1 MKKKIIF
8 LVAAALMLNSCDDL
22 FEPAIENFKDVEQ
35 MYDDAQYAQGFL
47 VNVYRCVPGYYDN
60 SEYATDDAVIN
71 QKNNAFLTMATGGWT
86 SRLWTPINQ
95 WTNSFSSIQ
104 YINLFLENVDKVRWS
119 DDAEKAQLFAR
130 RTKGE
135 AYGLRGMFLYYL
147 LRAHAGFGENGE
159 LLGVPRLTEY
169 LTINSDLNLPRAS
182 FADCVQQIYSDLEK
196 AEELLPWEYNDV
208 NEVPADFQSIT
219 QDKGKYNTVMGEKS
233 RQLFN
238 GLIARAYRVRTALLA
253 ASPAFQD
260 ASNPASWADA
270 ANAAAAVL
278 NYNGGLG
285 GLDDKGVEYYSKEVV
300 ENLQKGINP
309 KEIIWR
315 ENVSNSEAANSQE
328 ANNFPPSLNGS
339 GNMNPSQNL
348 VDAFPMANGYPI
360 SDIVNSNYDKNNPY
374 KNREK
379 RFYQSILY
387 DGSMWQGEEI
397 ITRVGVGSPNEID
410 TSSDSDVTN
419 TGYYTRKTIDE
430 SVNGAD
436 NLQMSNGMANYI
448 FFRYADVLLM
458 YAEASLEAGDKPTA
472 VEYLDMV
479 RTRGGNMPSIDDT
492 YPLGITE
499 NQLREIIRRDRRI
512 ELAFEDKRWWDI
524 LRWKICDG
532 ENGVMNK
539 PIGGMKIEDTNGDGV
554 WEYNYHEVGKRT
566 FLPRMYYQ
574 PIPQYVID
582 KNPVIREQNG
592 GEDGWV
598 NGQNPGY

>member
-1 MKKKIIF
+1 MRIHNIIKTVCLAGSLALLSACEDWLEIEPKDRFGDTTVWGSEENADMFLNDIYNQLPHLNNETQNLDQYSDNSNVGAEWMNARTTIYTGALSPTSWIPGPWDMWKWGRQNNDDAKGQYERIRSCNLFITKVTESDFSAEYKKERLAEVRFLRAWFYHYLWMAYGGVPIITEVLDNNVSTDIF
-8 LVAAALMLNSCDDL
+8 YPRETAQKTFEFIDKELDEIKDDL
-22 FEPAIENFKDVEQ
+22 P
-35 MYDDAQYAQGFL
+35 
-47 VNVYRCVPGYYDN
+47 P
-60 SEYATDDAVIN
+60 
-71 QKNNAFLTMATGGWT
+71 
-86 SRLWTPINQ
+86 
-95 WTNSFSSIQ
+95 
-104 YINLFLENVDKVRWS
+104 
-119 DDAEKAQLFAR
+119 R
-130 RTKGE
+130 RSG
-135 AYGLRGMFLYYL
+135 
-147 LRAHAGFGENGE
+147 
-159 LLGVPRLTEY
+159 
-169 LTINSDLNLPRAS
+169 SDLGRAS
-182 FADCVQQIYSDLEK
+182 KGAILTLKGWV
-196 AEELLPWEYNDV
+196 ELFHASELRNPGKDKKRWE
-208 NEVPADFQSIT
+208 
-219 QDKGKYNTVMGEKS
+219 
-233 RQLFN
+233 
-238 GLIARAYRVRTALLA
+238 
-253 ASPAFQD
+253 
-260 ASNPASWADA
+260 
-270 ANAAAAVL
+270 AAAATLKDVIDL
-278 NYNGGLG
+278 QVYHLQPTILDLWTEATNNNDEVIFDFQMSKQNGGRRE
-285 GLDDKGVEYYSKEVV
+285 GLFGPVFVKGVQSS
-300 ENLQKGINP
+300 
-309 KEIIWR
+309 W
-315 ENVSNSEAANSQE
+315 
-328 ANNFPPSLNGS
+328 
-339 GNMNPSQNL
+339 GNMQPTQEL
-348 VDAFPMANGYPI
+348 VDDYCMANGLPI
-360 SDIVNSNYDKNNPY
+360 TDPASGYNKNNPY

-472 VEYLDMV
+472 IEYLDMV
-479 RTRGGNMPSIDDT
+479 RTRGDNMPSIGDT
-492 YPLGITE
+492 YPQGITE

>member
-1 MKKKIIF
+1 MRIHNIIKTVCLAGSLALLSACEDWLEIEPKDRFGDTTVWGSEENADMFLNDIYNQLPHLNNETQNLDQYSDNSYVGAEWMNARTTIYTGALSPTSWIPGPWDMWKWGRQNNDDAKGQYERIRSCNLFITKVTESDFSADYKKERLAEARFLRAWFYHYLWMAYGGVPIITEVLDNNVSTDIF
-8 LVAAALMLNSCDDL
+8 YPRETAQKTFEFIDKELDEIKDDL
-22 FEPAIENFKDVEQ
+22 LP
-35 MYDDAQYAQGFL
+35 
-47 VNVYRCVPGYYDN
+47 
-60 SEYATDDAVIN
+60 
-71 QKNNAFLTMATGGWT
+71 
-86 SRLWTPINQ
+86 
-95 WTNSFSSIQ
+95 
-104 YINLFLENVDKVRWS
+104 
-119 DDAEKAQLFAR
+119 R
-130 RTKGE
+130 RSG
-135 AYGLRGMFLYYL
+135 
-147 LRAHAGFGENGE
+147 
-159 LLGVPRLTEY
+159 
-169 LTINSDLNLPRAS
+169 SDLGRAS
-182 FADCVQQIYSDLEK
+182 KGAILTLKGWV
-196 AEELLPWEYNDV
+196 ELFHASELRNPGKDKKRWE
-208 NEVPADFQSIT
+208 
-219 QDKGKYNTVMGEKS
+219 
-233 RQLFN
+233 
-238 GLIARAYRVRTALLA
+238 
-253 ASPAFQD
+253 
-260 ASNPASWADA
+260 
-270 ANAAAAVL
+270 AAAATLKDVIDL
-278 NYNGGLG
+278 QVYHLQPTILDLWTEATNNNDEVIFDFQMSKQNGGRRE
-285 GLDDKGVEYYSKEVV
+285 GLFGPVFVKGVQSS
-300 ENLQKGINP
+300 
-309 KEIIWR
+309 W
-315 ENVSNSEAANSQE
+315 
-328 ANNFPPSLNGS
+328 
-339 GNMNPSQNL
+339 GNMQPTQEL
-348 VDAFPMANGYPI
+348 VDDYCMANGLPI
-360 SDIVNSNYDKNNPY
+360 TDPASGYNKNNPY

-472 VEYLDMV
+472 IEYLDMV
-479 RTRGGNMPSIDDT
+479 RTRGDNMPSIGDT
-492 YPLGITE
+492 YPQGITE

>member
-1 MKKKIIF
+1 MIANLRKNSESRLYSHLYLGVGNFSNIIKTVCLAGSLALLSACEDWLEIEPKDRFGDTTVWGSEENADMFLNDIYNQLPHLNNETQNLDQYSDNSYVGAEWMNARTTIYTGALSPTSWIPGPWDMWKWGRQNNDDAKGQYERIRSCNLFITKVTESDFSADYKKERLAEARFLRAWFYHYLWMAYGGVPIITEVLDNNVSTDIF
-8 LVAAALMLNSCDDL
+8 YPRETAQKTFEFIDKELDEIKDDL
-22 FEPAIENFKDVEQ
+22 P
-35 MYDDAQYAQGFL
+35 
-47 VNVYRCVPGYYDN
+47 P
-60 SEYATDDAVIN
+60 
-71 QKNNAFLTMATGGWT
+71 
-86 SRLWTPINQ
+86 
-95 WTNSFSSIQ
+95 
-104 YINLFLENVDKVRWS
+104 
-119 DDAEKAQLFAR
+119 R
-130 RTKGE
+130 RSG
-135 AYGLRGMFLYYL
+135 
-147 LRAHAGFGENGE
+147 
-159 LLGVPRLTEY
+159 
-169 LTINSDLNLPRAS
+169 SDLGRAS
-182 FADCVQQIYSDLEK
+182 KGAILTLKGWV
-196 AEELLPWEYNDV
+196 ELFHASELRNPGKDKKRWE
-208 NEVPADFQSIT
+208 
-219 QDKGKYNTVMGEKS
+219 
-233 RQLFN
+233 
-238 GLIARAYRVRTALLA
+238 
-253 ASPAFQD
+253 
-260 ASNPASWADA
+260 
-270 ANAAAAVL
+270 AAAATLKDVIDL
-278 NYNGGLG
+278 QVYRLQPTILDLWTEATNNNDEVIFDFQMSKQNGGRRE
-285 GLDDKGVEYYSKEVV
+285 GLFGPVFVKGVQSS
-300 ENLQKGINP
+300 
-309 KEIIWR
+309 W
-315 ENVSNSEAANSQE
+315 
-328 ANNFPPSLNGS
+328 
-339 GNMNPSQNL
+339 GNMQPTQEL
-348 VDAFPMANGYPI
+348 VDDYCMANGLPI
-360 SDIVNSNYDKNNPY
+360 TDPASGYNKNNPY

-472 VEYLDMV
+472 IEYLDMV
-479 RTRGGNMPSIDDT
+479 RTRGDNMPSINDT
-492 YPLGITE
+492 YPQGITE

>member
-1 MKKKIIF
+1 MRIHNIIKTVCLAGSLALLSACEDWLEIEPKDRFGDTTVWGSEENADMFLNDIYNQLPHLNNETQNLDQYSDNSYVGAEWMNARTTIYTGALSPTSWIPGPWDMWKWGRQNNDDAKGQYERIRSCNLFITKVTESDFSADYKKERLAEARFLRAWFYHYLWMAYGGVPIITEVLDNNVSTDIF
-8 LVAAALMLNSCDDL
+8 YPRETAQKTFEFIDKELDEIKDDL
-22 FEPAIENFKDVEQ
+22 PPHRS
-35 MYDDAQYAQGFL
+35 G
-47 VNVYRCVPGYYDN
+47 
-60 SEYATDDAVIN
+60 
-71 QKNNAFLTMATGGWT
+71 
-86 SRLWTPINQ
+86 
-95 WTNSFSSIQ
+95 
-104 YINLFLENVDKVRWS
+104 
-119 DDAEKAQLFAR
+119 
-130 RTKGE
+130 
-135 AYGLRGMFLYYL
+135 
-147 LRAHAGFGENGE
+147 
-159 LLGVPRLTEY
+159 
-169 LTINSDLNLPRAS
+169 SDLGRAS
-182 FADCVQQIYSDLEK
+182 KGAILTLKGWV
-196 AEELLPWEYNDV
+196 ELFHASELRNPGKDKKRWE
-208 NEVPADFQSIT
+208 
-219 QDKGKYNTVMGEKS
+219 
-233 RQLFN
+233 
-238 GLIARAYRVRTALLA
+238 
-253 ASPAFQD
+253 
-260 ASNPASWADA
+260 
-270 ANAAAAVL
+270 AAAATLKDVIDL
-278 NYNGGLG
+278 QVYHLQPTILDLWTEATNNNDEVIFDFQMSKQNGGRRE
-285 GLDDKGVEYYSKEVV
+285 GLFGLVFVKGVQSS
-300 ENLQKGINP
+300 
-309 KEIIWR
+309 W
-315 ENVSNSEAANSQE
+315 
-328 ANNFPPSLNGS
+328 
-339 GNMNPSQNL
+339 GNMQPTQEL
-348 VDAFPMANGYPI
+348 VDDYCMANGLPI
-360 SDIVNSNYDKNNPY
+360 TDPASGYNKNNPY

-472 VEYLDMV
+472 IEYLDMV
-479 RTRGGNMPSIDDT
+479 RTRGDNMPSINDT
-492 YPLGITE
+492 YPQGITE

>member
-1 MKKKIIF
+1 MRIHNIIKTVCLAGSLALLSACEDWLEIEPKDRFGDTTVWGSEENADMFLNDIYNQLPHLNNETQNLDQYSDNSYVGAEWMNARTTIYTGALSPTSWIPGPWDMWKWGRQNNDDAKGQYERIRSCNLFITKVTESDFSAEYKKERLAEVRFLRAWFYHYLWMAYGGVPIITEVLDNNVSTDIF
-8 LVAAALMLNSCDDL
+8 YPRETAQKTFEFIDKELDEIKDDL
-22 FEPAIENFKDVEQ
+22 P
-35 MYDDAQYAQGFL
+35 
-47 VNVYRCVPGYYDN
+47 P
-60 SEYATDDAVIN
+60 
-71 QKNNAFLTMATGGWT
+71 
-86 SRLWTPINQ
+86 
-95 WTNSFSSIQ
+95 
-104 YINLFLENVDKVRWS
+104 
-119 DDAEKAQLFAR
+119 R
-130 RTKGE
+130 RSG
-135 AYGLRGMFLYYL
+135 
-147 LRAHAGFGENGE
+147 
-159 LLGVPRLTEY
+159 
-169 LTINSDLNLPRAS
+169 SDLGRAS
-182 FADCVQQIYSDLEK
+182 KGAILTLKGWV
-196 AEELLPWEYNDV
+196 ELFHASELRNPGKDKKRWE
-208 NEVPADFQSIT
+208 
-219 QDKGKYNTVMGEKS
+219 
-233 RQLFN
+233 
-238 GLIARAYRVRTALLA
+238 
-253 ASPAFQD
+253 
-260 ASNPASWADA
+260 
-270 ANAAAAVL
+270 AAAATLKDVIDL
-278 NYNGGLG
+278 QVYHLQPTILDLWTEATNNNDEVIFDFQMSKQNGGRRE
-285 GLDDKGVEYYSKEVV
+285 GLFGPVFVKGVQSS
-300 ENLQKGINP
+300 
-309 KEIIWR
+309 W
-315 ENVSNSEAANSQE
+315 
-328 ANNFPPSLNGS
+328 
-339 GNMNPSQNL
+339 GNMQPTQEL
-348 VDAFPMANGYPI
+348 VDDYCMANGLPI
-360 SDIVNSNYDKNNPY
+360 TDPASGYNKNNPY

-472 VEYLDMV
+472 IEYLDMV
-479 RTRGGNMPSIDDT
+479 RTRGDNMPSIGDT
-492 YPLGITE
+492 YPQGITE

-598 NGQNPGY
+598 NGQNHGY

>member
-1 MKKKIIF
+1 MRIHNIIKTVCLAGSLALLSACEDWLEIEPKDRFGDTTVWGSEENADMFLNDIYNQLPHLNNETQNLDQYSDNSYVGAEWMNARTTIYTGALSPTSWIPGPWDMWKWGRQNNDDAKGQYERIRSCNLFITKVTESDFSADYKKERLAEARFLRAWFYHYLWMAYGGVPIITEVLDNNVSTDIF
-8 LVAAALMLNSCDDL
+8 YPRETAQKTFEFIDKELDEIKDDL
-22 FEPAIENFKDVEQ
+22 P
-35 MYDDAQYAQGFL
+35 
-47 VNVYRCVPGYYDN
+47 P
-60 SEYATDDAVIN
+60 
-71 QKNNAFLTMATGGWT
+71 
-86 SRLWTPINQ
+86 
-95 WTNSFSSIQ
+95 
-104 YINLFLENVDKVRWS
+104 
-119 DDAEKAQLFAR
+119 R
-130 RTKGE
+130 RSG
-135 AYGLRGMFLYYL
+135 
-147 LRAHAGFGENGE
+147 
-159 LLGVPRLTEY
+159 
-169 LTINSDLNLPRAS
+169 SDLGRAS
-182 FADCVQQIYSDLEK
+182 KGAILTLKGWV
-196 AEELLPWEYNDV
+196 ELFHASELRNPGKDKKRWE
-208 NEVPADFQSIT
+208 
-219 QDKGKYNTVMGEKS
+219 
-233 RQLFN
+233 
-238 GLIARAYRVRTALLA
+238 
-253 ASPAFQD
+253 
-260 ASNPASWADA
+260 
-270 ANAAAAVL
+270 AAAATLKDVIDL
-278 NYNGGLG
+278 QVYHLQPTILDLWTEATNNNDEVIFDFQMSKQNGGRRE
-285 GLDDKGVEYYSKEVV
+285 GLFGPVFVKGVQSS
-300 ENLQKGINP
+300 
-309 KEIIWR
+309 W
-315 ENVSNSEAANSQE
+315 
-328 ANNFPPSLNGS
+328 
-339 GNMNPSQNL
+339 GNMQPTQEL
-348 VDAFPMANGYPI
+348 VDDYCMANGLPI
-360 SDIVNSNYDKNNPY
+360 TDPASGYNKNNPY

-458 YAEASLEAGDKPTA
+458 YAETSLEAGDKPTA
-472 VEYLDMV
+472 IEYLDMV
-479 RTRGGNMPSIDDT
+479 RTRGDNMPSIGDT
-492 YPLGITE
+492 YPQGITE

>member
-1 MKKKIIF
+1 MRIHNIIKTVCLAGSLALLSACEDWLEIEPKDRFGDTTVWGSEENADMFLNDIYNQLPHLNNETQNLDQYSDNSYVGAEWMNARTMIYTGALSPTSWIPGPWDMWKWGRQNNDDAKGQYERIRSCNLFITKVTESDFSAEYKKERLAEVRFLRAWFYHYLWMAYGGVPIITEVLDNNVSTDIF
-8 LVAAALMLNSCDDL
+8 YPRETAQKTFEFIDKELDEIKDDL
-22 FEPAIENFKDVEQ
+22 P
-35 MYDDAQYAQGFL
+35 
-47 VNVYRCVPGYYDN
+47 P
-60 SEYATDDAVIN
+60 
-71 QKNNAFLTMATGGWT
+71 
-86 SRLWTPINQ
+86 
-95 WTNSFSSIQ
+95 
-104 YINLFLENVDKVRWS
+104 
-119 DDAEKAQLFAR
+119 R
-130 RTKGE
+130 RSG
-135 AYGLRGMFLYYL
+135 
-147 LRAHAGFGENGE
+147 
-159 LLGVPRLTEY
+159 
-169 LTINSDLNLPRAS
+169 SDLGRAS
-182 FADCVQQIYSDLEK
+182 KGAILTLKGWV
-196 AEELLPWEYNDV
+196 ELFHASELRNPGKDKKRWE
-208 NEVPADFQSIT
+208 
-219 QDKGKYNTVMGEKS
+219 
-233 RQLFN
+233 
-238 GLIARAYRVRTALLA
+238 
-253 ASPAFQD
+253 
-260 ASNPASWADA
+260 
-270 ANAAAAVL
+270 AAAATLKDVIDL
-278 NYNGGLG
+278 QVYHLQPTILDLWTEATNNNDEVIFDFQMSKQNGGRRE
-285 GLDDKGVEYYSKEVV
+285 GLFGPVFVKGVQSS
-300 ENLQKGINP
+300 
-309 KEIIWR
+309 W
-315 ENVSNSEAANSQE
+315 
-328 ANNFPPSLNGS
+328 
-339 GNMNPSQNL
+339 GNMQPTQEL
-348 VDAFPMANGYPI
+348 VDDYCMANGLPI
-360 SDIVNSNYDKNNPY
+360 TDPASGYNKNNPY

-472 VEYLDMV
+472 IEYLDMV
-479 RTRGGNMPSIDDT
+479 RTRGDNMPSIGDT
-492 YPLGITE
+492 YPQGITE

>member
-1 MKKKIIF
+1 MRIHNIIKTVCLAGSLALLSACEDWLEIEPKDRFGDTTVWGSEENADMFLNDIYNQLPHLNNETQNLDQYSDNSYVGAEWMNARTTIYTGALSPTSWIPGPWDMWKWGRQNNDDAKGQYERIRSCNLFITKVTESDFSAEYKKERLAEVRFLRAWFYHYLWMAYGGVPIITEVLDNNVSTDIF
-8 LVAAALMLNSCDDL
+8 YPRETAQKTFEFIDKELDEIKDDL
-22 FEPAIENFKDVEQ
+22 P
-35 MYDDAQYAQGFL
+35 
-47 VNVYRCVPGYYDN
+47 P
-60 SEYATDDAVIN
+60 
-71 QKNNAFLTMATGGWT
+71 
-86 SRLWTPINQ
+86 
-95 WTNSFSSIQ
+95 
-104 YINLFLENVDKVRWS
+104 
-119 DDAEKAQLFAR
+119 R
-130 RTKGE
+130 RSG
-135 AYGLRGMFLYYL
+135 
-147 LRAHAGFGENGE
+147 
-159 LLGVPRLTEY
+159 
-169 LTINSDLNLPRAS
+169 SDLGRAS
-182 FADCVQQIYSDLEK
+182 KGAILTLKGWV
-196 AEELLPWEYNDV
+196 ELFHASELRNPGKDKKRWE
-208 NEVPADFQSIT
+208 
-219 QDKGKYNTVMGEKS
+219 
-233 RQLFN
+233 
-238 GLIARAYRVRTALLA
+238 
-253 ASPAFQD
+253 
-260 ASNPASWADA
+260 
-270 ANAAAAVL
+270 AAAATLKDVIDL
-278 NYNGGLG
+278 QVYHLQPTILDLWTEATNNNDEVIFDFQMSKQNGGRRE
-285 GLDDKGVEYYSKEVV
+285 GLFGPVFVKGVQSS
-300 ENLQKGINP
+300 
-309 KEIIWR
+309 W
-315 ENVSNSEAANSQE
+315 
-328 ANNFPPSLNGS
+328 
-339 GNMNPSQNL
+339 GNMQPTQEL
-348 VDAFPMANGYPI
+348 VDDYCMANGLPI
-360 SDIVNSNYDKNNPY
+360 TDPASGYNKNNPY

-472 VEYLDMV
+472 IEYLDMV
-479 RTRGGNMPSIDDT
+479 RTRGDNMPSIGDT
-492 YPLGITE
+492 YPQGITE

-598 NGQNPGY
+598 NGQSPGY

>member
-1 MKKKIIF
+1 MRIHNIIKTVCLAGSLALLSACEDWLEIEPKDRFGDTTVWGSEENADMFLNDIYNQLPHLNNETQNLDQYSDNSYVGAEWMNARTTIYTGALSPTSWIPGPWDMWKWGRQNNDDAKGQYERIRSCNLFITKVTESDFSAEYKKERLAEVRFLRAWFYHYLWMAYGGVPIITEVLDNNVSTDIF
-8 LVAAALMLNSCDDL
+8 YPRETAQKTFEFIDKELDEIKDDL
-22 FEPAIENFKDVEQ
+22 P
-35 MYDDAQYAQGFL
+35 
-47 VNVYRCVPGYYDN
+47 P
-60 SEYATDDAVIN
+60 
-71 QKNNAFLTMATGGWT
+71 
-86 SRLWTPINQ
+86 
-95 WTNSFSSIQ
+95 
-104 YINLFLENVDKVRWS
+104 
-119 DDAEKAQLFAR
+119 R
-130 RTKGE
+130 RSG
-135 AYGLRGMFLYYL
+135 
-147 LRAHAGFGENGE
+147 
-159 LLGVPRLTEY
+159 
-169 LTINSDLNLPRAS
+169 SDLGRAS
-182 FADCVQQIYSDLEK
+182 KGAILTLKGWV
-196 AEELLPWEYNDV
+196 ELFHASELRNPGKDKKRWE
-208 NEVPADFQSIT
+208 
-219 QDKGKYNTVMGEKS
+219 
-233 RQLFN
+233 
-238 GLIARAYRVRTALLA
+238 
-253 ASPAFQD
+253 
-260 ASNPASWADA
+260 
-270 ANAAAAVL
+270 AAAATLKDVIDL
-278 NYNGGLG
+278 QVYHLQPTILDLWTEATNNNDEVIFDFQMSKQNGGRRE
-285 GLDDKGVEYYSKEVV
+285 GLFGPVFVKGVQSS
-300 ENLQKGINP
+300 
-309 KEIIWR
+309 W
-315 ENVSNSEAANSQE
+315 
-328 ANNFPPSLNGS
+328 
-339 GNMNPSQNL
+339 GNMQPTQEL
-348 VDAFPMANGYPI
+348 VDDYCMANGLPI
-360 SDIVNSNYDKNNPY
+360 TDPASGYNKNNPY

-472 VEYLDMV
+472 IEYLDMV
-479 RTRGGNMPSIDDT
+479 RTRGDNMPSIGDT
-492 YPLGITE
+492 YPQGITE

-554 WEYNYHEVGKRT
+554 LEYNYHEVGKRT

>member
-1 MKKKIIF
+1 MRIHNIIKTVCLAGSLALLSACEDWLEIEPKDRFGDTTVWGSEENADMFLNDIYNQLPHLNNETQNLDQYSDNSYVGAEWMNARTTIYTGALSPTSWIPGPWDMWKWGRQNNDDAKGQYERIRSCNLFITKVTESDFSAEYKKERLAEARFLRAWFYHYLWMAYGGVPIITEVLDNNVSTDIF
-8 LVAAALMLNSCDDL
+8 YPRETAQKTFEFIDKELDEIKDDL
-22 FEPAIENFKDVEQ
+22 P
-35 MYDDAQYAQGFL
+35 
-47 VNVYRCVPGYYDN
+47 P
-60 SEYATDDAVIN
+60 
-71 QKNNAFLTMATGGWT
+71 
-86 SRLWTPINQ
+86 
-95 WTNSFSSIQ
+95 
-104 YINLFLENVDKVRWS
+104 
-119 DDAEKAQLFAR
+119 R
-130 RTKGE
+130 RSG
-135 AYGLRGMFLYYL
+135 
-147 LRAHAGFGENGE
+147 
-159 LLGVPRLTEY
+159 
-169 LTINSDLNLPRAS
+169 SDLGRAS
-182 FADCVQQIYSDLEK
+182 KGAILTLKGWV
-196 AEELLPWEYNDV
+196 ELFHASELRNPGKDKKRWE
-208 NEVPADFQSIT
+208 
-219 QDKGKYNTVMGEKS
+219 
-233 RQLFN
+233 
-238 GLIARAYRVRTALLA
+238 
-253 ASPAFQD
+253 
-260 ASNPASWADA
+260 
-270 ANAAAAVL
+270 AAAATLKDVIDL
-278 NYNGGLG
+278 QVYHLQPTILDLWTEATNNNDEVIFDFQMSKQNGGRRE
-285 GLDDKGVEYYSKEVV
+285 GLFGLVFVKGVQSS
-300 ENLQKGINP
+300 
-309 KEIIWR
+309 W
-315 ENVSNSEAANSQE
+315 
-328 ANNFPPSLNGS
+328 
-339 GNMNPSQNL
+339 GNMQPTQEL
-348 VDAFPMANGYPI
+348 VDDYCMANGLPI
-360 SDIVNSNYDKNNPY
+360 TDPASGYNKNNPY

>member
-1 MKKKIIF
+1 MRIHNIIKTVCLAGSLALLSACEDWLEIEPKDRFGDTTVWGSEENADMFLNDIYNQLPHLNNETQNLDQYSDNSYVGAEWMNARTTIYTGALSPTSWIPGPWDMWKWGRQNNDDAKGQYERIRSCNLFITKVTESDFSAEYKKERLAEARFLRAWFYHYLWMAYGGVPIITEVLDNNVSTDIF
-8 LVAAALMLNSCDDL
+8 YPRETAQKTFEFIDKELDEIKDDL
-22 FEPAIENFKDVEQ
+22 P
-35 MYDDAQYAQGFL
+35 
-47 VNVYRCVPGYYDN
+47 P
-60 SEYATDDAVIN
+60 
-71 QKNNAFLTMATGGWT
+71 
-86 SRLWTPINQ
+86 
-95 WTNSFSSIQ
+95 
-104 YINLFLENVDKVRWS
+104 
-119 DDAEKAQLFAR
+119 R
-130 RTKGE
+130 RSG
-135 AYGLRGMFLYYL
+135 
-147 LRAHAGFGENGE
+147 
-159 LLGVPRLTEY
+159 
-169 LTINSDLNLPRAS
+169 SDLGRAS
-182 FADCVQQIYSDLEK
+182 KGAILTLKGWV
-196 AEELLPWEYNDV
+196 ELFHASELRNPGKDKKRWE
-208 NEVPADFQSIT
+208 
-219 QDKGKYNTVMGEKS
+219 
-233 RQLFN
+233 
-238 GLIARAYRVRTALLA
+238 
-253 ASPAFQD
+253 
-260 ASNPASWADA
+260 
-270 ANAAAAVL
+270 AAAATLKDVIDL
-278 NYNGGLG
+278 QVYHLQPTILDLWTEATNNNDEVIFDFQMSKQNGGRRE
-285 GLDDKGVEYYSKEVV
+285 GLFGPVFVKGVQSS
-300 ENLQKGINP
+300 
-309 KEIIWR
+309 W
-315 ENVSNSEAANSQE
+315 
-328 ANNFPPSLNGS
+328 
-339 GNMNPSQNL
+339 GNMQPTQEL
-348 VDAFPMANGYPI
+348 VDDYCMANGLPI
-360 SDIVNSNYDKNNPY
+360 TDPASGYNKNNPY

-532 ENGVMNK
+532 ENGAMNK

>member
-1 MKKKIIF
+1 MRIHNIIKTVCLAGSFALLSACEDWLEIEPKDRFGDTTVWGSEENADMFLNDIYNQLPHLNNETQNLDQYSDNSYVGAEWMNARTTIYTGALSPTSWIPGPWDMWKWGRQNNDDAKGQYERIRSCNLFITKVSESDFSAEYKKERLAEARFLRAWFYHYLWMAYGGVPIITEVLDNNVSTDIF
-8 LVAAALMLNSCDDL
+8 YPRETAQKTFEFIDRELDEIKDDLPPRRSGSDLGRASKGAILTLKGWIELFHASDLRNPGKDKKRWETAAATL
-22 FEPAIENFKDVEQ
+22 KDVIDLQ
-35 MYDDAQYAQGFL
+35 
-47 VNVYRCVPGYYDN
+47 VYHLQPTILD
-60 SEYATDDAVIN
+60 
-71 QKNNAFLTMATGGWT
+71 
-86 SRLWTPINQ
+86 LWTEA
-95 WTNSFSSIQ
+95 TN
-104 YINLFLENVDKVRWS
+104 N
-119 DDAEKAQLFAR
+119 
-130 RTKGE
+130 
-135 AYGLRGMFLYYL
+135 
-147 LRAHAGFGENGE
+147 
-159 LLGVPRLTEY
+159 
-169 LTINSDLNLPRAS
+169 
-182 FADCVQQIYSDLEK
+182 
-196 AEELLPWEYNDV
+196 ND
-208 NEVPADFQSIT
+208 EVIFDFQMSK
-219 QDKGKYNTVMGEKS
+219 Q
-233 RQLFN
+233 
-238 GLIARAYRVRTALLA
+238 
-253 ASPAFQD
+253 
-260 ASNPASWADA
+260 
-270 ANAAAAVL
+270 
-278 NYNGGLG
+278 NGGRRE
-285 GLDDKGVEYYSKEVV
+285 GLFGPVFVKGVQSS
-300 ENLQKGINP
+300 
-309 KEIIWR
+309 W
-315 ENVSNSEAANSQE
+315 
-328 ANNFPPSLNGS
+328 
-339 GNMNPSQNL
+339 GNMQPTQEL
-348 VDAFPMANGYPI
+348 VDDYCMANGLPI
-360 SDIVNSNYDKNNPY
+360 TDPASGYDKNNPY

-472 VEYLDMV
+472 IKYLDMV
-479 RTRGGNMPSIDDT
+479 RTRGDNMPSVNDT
-492 YPLGITE
+492 YPQGITE

-512 ELAFEDKRWWDI
+512 ELAFEDKRWWYI

-582 KNPVIREQNG
+582 KNPVICEQNG

>member
-1 MKKKIIF
+1 MRIHNIIKTVCLAGSLALLSACEDWLEIEPKDRFGDTTVWGSEENADMFLNDIYNQLPHLNNETQNLDQYSDNSYVGAEWMNARTTIYTGALSPTSWIPGPWDMWKWGRQNNDDAKGQYERIRSCNLFITKVTESDFSAEYKKERLAEARFLRAWFYHYLWMAYGGVPIITEVLDNNVSTDIF
-8 LVAAALMLNSCDDL
+8 YPRETAQKTFEFIDKELDEIKDDLPPRRSGSDLGRASKGAILTLKGWVELFHASELRNPGKDKKRWEVAAATL
-22 FEPAIENFKDVEQ
+22 KDVIDLQ
-35 MYDDAQYAQGFL
+35 
-47 VNVYRCVPGYYDN
+47 VYHLQPTILD
-60 SEYATDDAVIN
+60 
-71 QKNNAFLTMATGGWT
+71 
-86 SRLWTPINQ
+86 LWTEA
-95 WTNSFSSIQ
+95 TN
-104 YINLFLENVDKVRWS
+104 N
-119 DDAEKAQLFAR
+119 
-130 RTKGE
+130 
-135 AYGLRGMFLYYL
+135 
-147 LRAHAGFGENGE
+147 
-159 LLGVPRLTEY
+159 
-169 LTINSDLNLPRAS
+169 
-182 FADCVQQIYSDLEK
+182 
-196 AEELLPWEYNDV
+196 ND
-208 NEVPADFQSIT
+208 EVIFDFQMSK
-219 QDKGKYNTVMGEKS
+219 Q
-233 RQLFN
+233 
-238 GLIARAYRVRTALLA
+238 
-253 ASPAFQD
+253 
-260 ASNPASWADA
+260 
-270 ANAAAAVL
+270 
-278 NYNGGLG
+278 NGGRRE
-285 GLDDKGVEYYSKEVV
+285 GLFGPVFVKGVQSS
-300 ENLQKGINP
+300 
-309 KEIIWR
+309 W
-315 ENVSNSEAANSQE
+315 
-328 ANNFPPSLNGS
+328 
-339 GNMNPSQNL
+339 GNMQPTQEL
-348 VDAFPMANGYPI
+348 VDDYCMANGLPI
-360 SDIVNSNYDKNNPY
+360 TDPASGYDKNNPY

-492 YPLGITE
+492 YPQGITE

-554 WEYNYHEVGKRT
+554 WEYNYHEVVKRT

-574 PIPQYVID
+574 PLPQYVID

>member
-1 MKKKIIF
+1 MRIHNIIKTVCLAGSLALLSACEDWLEIEPKDRFGDTTVWGSEENADMFLNDIYNQLPHLNNETQNLDQYSDNSYVGAEWMNARTTIYTGALSPTSWIPGPWDMWKWGRQNNDDAKGQYERIRSCNLFITKVTESDFSAEYKKERLAEVRFLRAWFYHYLWMAYGGVPIITEVLDNNVSTDIF
-8 LVAAALMLNSCDDL
+8 YPRETAQKTFEFIDKELDEIKDDL
-22 FEPAIENFKDVEQ
+22 P
-35 MYDDAQYAQGFL
+35 
-47 VNVYRCVPGYYDN
+47 P
-60 SEYATDDAVIN
+60 
-71 QKNNAFLTMATGGWT
+71 
-86 SRLWTPINQ
+86 
-95 WTNSFSSIQ
+95 
-104 YINLFLENVDKVRWS
+104 
-119 DDAEKAQLFAR
+119 R
-130 RTKGE
+130 RSG
-135 AYGLRGMFLYYL
+135 
-147 LRAHAGFGENGE
+147 
-159 LLGVPRLTEY
+159 
-169 LTINSDLNLPRAS
+169 SDLGRAS
-182 FADCVQQIYSDLEK
+182 KGAILTLKGWV
-196 AEELLPWEYNDV
+196 ELFHASELRNPGKDKKRWE
-208 NEVPADFQSIT
+208 
-219 QDKGKYNTVMGEKS
+219 
-233 RQLFN
+233 
-238 GLIARAYRVRTALLA
+238 
-253 ASPAFQD
+253 
-260 ASNPASWADA
+260 
-270 ANAAAAVL
+270 AAAATLKDVIDL
-278 NYNGGLG
+278 QVYHLQPTILDLWTEATNNNDEVIFDFQMSKQNGGRRE
-285 GLDDKGVEYYSKEVV
+285 GLFGPVFVKGVQSS
-300 ENLQKGINP
+300 
-309 KEIIWR
+309 W
-315 ENVSNSEAANSQE
+315 
-328 ANNFPPSLNGS
+328 
-339 GNMNPSQNL
+339 GNMQPTQEL
-348 VDAFPMANGYPI
+348 VDDYCMANGLPI
-360 SDIVNSNYDKNNPY
+360 TDPASGYNKNNPY

>member
-1 MKKKIIF
+1 MRIHNIIKTVCLAGSLALLSACEDWLEIEPKDRFGDTTVWGSEENADMFLNDIYNQLPHLNNETQNLDQYSDNSYVGAEWMNARTTIYTGALSPTSWIPGPWDMWKWGRQNNDDAKGQYERIRSCNLFITKVTESDFSAEYKKERLAEARFLRAWFYHYLWMAYGGVPIITEVLDNNVSTDIF
-8 LVAAALMLNSCDDL
+8 YPRETAQKTFEFIDKELDEIKDDL
-22 FEPAIENFKDVEQ
+22 P
-35 MYDDAQYAQGFL
+35 
-47 VNVYRCVPGYYDN
+47 P
-60 SEYATDDAVIN
+60 
-71 QKNNAFLTMATGGWT
+71 
-86 SRLWTPINQ
+86 
-95 WTNSFSSIQ
+95 
-104 YINLFLENVDKVRWS
+104 
-119 DDAEKAQLFAR
+119 R
-130 RTKGE
+130 RSG
-135 AYGLRGMFLYYL
+135 
-147 LRAHAGFGENGE
+147 
-159 LLGVPRLTEY
+159 
-169 LTINSDLNLPRAS
+169 SDLGRAS
-182 FADCVQQIYSDLEK
+182 KGAILTLKGWV
-196 AEELLPWEYNDV
+196 ELFHARELRNPGKDKKRWE
-208 NEVPADFQSIT
+208 
-219 QDKGKYNTVMGEKS
+219 
-233 RQLFN
+233 
-238 GLIARAYRVRTALLA
+238 
-253 ASPAFQD
+253 
-260 ASNPASWADA
+260 
-270 ANAAAAVL
+270 AAAATLKDVIDL
-278 NYNGGLG
+278 QVYHLQPTILDLWTEATNNNDEVIFDFQMSKQNGGRRE
-285 GLDDKGVEYYSKEVV
+285 GLFGPVFVKGVQSS
-300 ENLQKGINP
+300 
-309 KEIIWR
+309 W
-315 ENVSNSEAANSQE
+315 
-328 ANNFPPSLNGS
+328 
-339 GNMNPSQNL
+339 GNMQPTQEL
-348 VDAFPMANGYPI
+348 VDDYCMANGLPI
-360 SDIVNSNYDKNNPY
+360 TDPASGYNKNNPY

-472 VEYLDMV
+472 IEYLDMV
-479 RTRGGNMPSIDDT
+479 RTRGDNMPSIGDT
-492 YPLGITE
+492 YPQGITE

>member
-1 MKKKIIF
+1 MRIHNIIKTVCLAGSLALLSACEDWLEIEPKDRFGDTTVWGSEENADMFLNDIYNQLPHLNNETQNLDQYSDNSYVGAEWMNARTTIYTGALSPTSWIPGPWDMWKWGRQNNDDAKGQYERIRSCNLFITKVTESDFSADYKKERLAEARFLRAWFYHYLWMAYGGVPIITEVLDNNVSTDIF
-8 LVAAALMLNSCDDL
+8 YPRETAQKTFEFIDKELDEIKDDL
-22 FEPAIENFKDVEQ
+22 LP
-35 MYDDAQYAQGFL
+35 
-47 VNVYRCVPGYYDN
+47 
-60 SEYATDDAVIN
+60 
-71 QKNNAFLTMATGGWT
+71 
-86 SRLWTPINQ
+86 
-95 WTNSFSSIQ
+95 
-104 YINLFLENVDKVRWS
+104 
-119 DDAEKAQLFAR
+119 R
-130 RTKGE
+130 RSG
-135 AYGLRGMFLYYL
+135 
-147 LRAHAGFGENGE
+147 
-159 LLGVPRLTEY
+159 
-169 LTINSDLNLPRAS
+169 SDLGRAS
-182 FADCVQQIYSDLEK
+182 KGAILTLKGWV
-196 AEELLPWEYNDV
+196 ELFHASELRNPGKDKKRWE
-208 NEVPADFQSIT
+208 
-219 QDKGKYNTVMGEKS
+219 
-233 RQLFN
+233 
-238 GLIARAYRVRTALLA
+238 
-253 ASPAFQD
+253 
-260 ASNPASWADA
+260 
-270 ANAAAAVL
+270 AAAATLKDVIDL
-278 NYNGGLG
+278 QVYHLQPTILDLWTEATNNNDEVIFDFQMSKQNGGRRE
-285 GLDDKGVEYYSKEVV
+285 GLFGPVFVKGVQSS
-300 ENLQKGINP
+300 
-309 KEIIWR
+309 W
-315 ENVSNSEAANSQE
+315 
-328 ANNFPPSLNGS
+328 
-339 GNMNPSQNL
+339 GNMQPTQEL
-348 VDAFPMANGYPI
+348 VDDYCMANGLPI
-360 SDIVNSNYDKNNPY
+360 TDPASGYNKNNPY

-472 VEYLDMV
+472 IEYLYMV
-479 RTRGGNMPSIDDT
+479 RTRGDNMPSIGDT
-492 YPLGITE
+492 YPQGITE

-592 GEDGWV
+592 GEDRWV

>member
-1 MKKKIIF
+1 MRIHNIIKTVCLAGSLALLSACEDWLEIEPKDRFGDTTVWGSEENADMFLNDIYNQLPHLNNETQNLDQYSDNSYVGAEWMNARTTIYTGALSPTSWIPGPWDMWKWGRQNNDDAKGQYERIRSCNLFITKVTESDFSADYKKERLAEARFLRAWFYHYLWMAYGGVPIITEVLDNNVSTDIF
-8 LVAAALMLNSCDDL
+8 YPRETAQKTFEFIDKELDEIKDDL
-22 FEPAIENFKDVEQ
+22 LP
-35 MYDDAQYAQGFL
+35 
-47 VNVYRCVPGYYDN
+47 
-60 SEYATDDAVIN
+60 
-71 QKNNAFLTMATGGWT
+71 
-86 SRLWTPINQ
+86 
-95 WTNSFSSIQ
+95 
-104 YINLFLENVDKVRWS
+104 
-119 DDAEKAQLFAR
+119 R
-130 RTKGE
+130 RSG
-135 AYGLRGMFLYYL
+135 
-147 LRAHAGFGENGE
+147 
-159 LLGVPRLTEY
+159 
-169 LTINSDLNLPRAS
+169 SDLGRAS
-182 FADCVQQIYSDLEK
+182 KGAILTLKGWV
-196 AEELLPWEYNDV
+196 ELFHASELRNPGKDKKRWE
-208 NEVPADFQSIT
+208 
-219 QDKGKYNTVMGEKS
+219 
-233 RQLFN
+233 
-238 GLIARAYRVRTALLA
+238 
-253 ASPAFQD
+253 
-260 ASNPASWADA
+260 
-270 ANAAAAVL
+270 AAAATLKDVIDL
-278 NYNGGLG
+278 QVYHLQPTILDLWTEATNNNDEVIFDFQMSKQNGGRRE
-285 GLDDKGVEYYSKEVV
+285 GLFGPVFVKGVQSS
-300 ENLQKGINP
+300 
-309 KEIIWR
+309 W
-315 ENVSNSEAANSQE
+315 
-328 ANNFPPSLNGS
+328 
-339 GNMNPSQNL
+339 GNMQPTQEL
-348 VDAFPMANGYPI
+348 VDDYCMANGLPI
-360 SDIVNSNYDKNNPY
+360 TDPASGYNKNNPY

-472 VEYLDMV
+472 IEYLDMV
-479 RTRGGNMPSIDDT
+479 RTRGDNMPSIGDT
-492 YPLGITE
+492 YPQGITE

-582 KNPVIREQNG
+582 KNPVIREQK
-592 GEDGWV
+592 WR
-598 NGQNPGY
+598 

>member
-1 MKKKIIF
+1 MRIHNIIKTVCLAGSLALLSACEDWLEIEPKDRFGDTTVWGSEENADMFLNDIYNQLPHLNNETQNLDQYSDNSYVGAEWMNARTTIYTGALSPTSWIPGPWDMWKWGRQNNDDAKGQYERIRSCNLFITKVTESDFSAEYKKERLAEARFLRAWFYHYLWMAYGGVPIITEVLDNNVSTDIF
-8 LVAAALMLNSCDDL
+8 YPRETAQKTFEFIDKELDEIKDDL
-22 FEPAIENFKDVEQ
+22 P
-35 MYDDAQYAQGFL
+35 
-47 VNVYRCVPGYYDN
+47 P
-60 SEYATDDAVIN
+60 
-71 QKNNAFLTMATGGWT
+71 
-86 SRLWTPINQ
+86 
-95 WTNSFSSIQ
+95 
-104 YINLFLENVDKVRWS
+104 
-119 DDAEKAQLFAR
+119 R
-130 RTKGE
+130 RSG
-135 AYGLRGMFLYYL
+135 
-147 LRAHAGFGENGE
+147 
-159 LLGVPRLTEY
+159 
-169 LTINSDLNLPRAS
+169 SDLGRAS
-182 FADCVQQIYSDLEK
+182 KGAILTLKGWV
-196 AEELLPWEYNDV
+196 ELFHASELRNPGKDKKRWE
-208 NEVPADFQSIT
+208 
-219 QDKGKYNTVMGEKS
+219 
-233 RQLFN
+233 
-238 GLIARAYRVRTALLA
+238 
-253 ASPAFQD
+253 
-260 ASNPASWADA
+260 
-270 ANAAAAVL
+270 AAAATLKDVIDL
-278 NYNGGLG
+278 QVYHLQPTILDLWTEATNNNDEVIFDFQMSKQNGGRRE
-285 GLDDKGVEYYSKEVV
+285 GLFGPVFVKGVQSS
-300 ENLQKGINP
+300 
-309 KEIIWR
+309 W
-315 ENVSNSEAANSQE
+315 
-328 ANNFPPSLNGS
+328 
-339 GNMNPSQNL
+339 GNMQPTQEL
-348 VDAFPMANGYPI
+348 VDDYCMANGLPI
-360 SDIVNSNYDKNNPY
+360 TDPASGYNKNNPY

-472 VEYLDMV
+472 IEYLDMV
-479 RTRGGNMPSIDDT
+479 RTRGDNMPSIGDT
-492 YPLGITE
+492 YPQGITE

-582 KNPVIREQNG
+582 KNPVIRERNG

>member
-1 MKKKIIF
+1 MRIHNIIKTVCLAGSLALLSACEDWLEIEPKDRFGDTTVWGSEENADMFLNDIYNQLPHLNNETQNLDQYSDNSYVGAEWMNPRTTIYTGALSPTSWIPGPWDMWKWGRQNNDDAKGQYERIRSCNLFITKVTESDFSADYKKERLAEARFLRAWFYHYLWMAYGGVPIITEVLDNNVSTDIF
-8 LVAAALMLNSCDDL
+8 YPRETAQKTFEFIDKELDEIKDDL
-22 FEPAIENFKDVEQ
+22 P
-35 MYDDAQYAQGFL
+35 
-47 VNVYRCVPGYYDN
+47 P
-60 SEYATDDAVIN
+60 
-71 QKNNAFLTMATGGWT
+71 
-86 SRLWTPINQ
+86 
-95 WTNSFSSIQ
+95 
-104 YINLFLENVDKVRWS
+104 
-119 DDAEKAQLFAR
+119 R
-130 RTKGE
+130 RSG
-135 AYGLRGMFLYYL
+135 
-147 LRAHAGFGENGE
+147 
-159 LLGVPRLTEY
+159 
-169 LTINSDLNLPRAS
+169 SDLGRAS
-182 FADCVQQIYSDLEK
+182 KGAILTLKGWV
-196 AEELLPWEYNDV
+196 ELFHASELRNPGKDKKRWE
-208 NEVPADFQSIT
+208 
-219 QDKGKYNTVMGEKS
+219 
-233 RQLFN
+233 
-238 GLIARAYRVRTALLA
+238 
-253 ASPAFQD
+253 
-260 ASNPASWADA
+260 
-270 ANAAAAVL
+270 AAAATLKDVIDL
-278 NYNGGLG
+278 QVYRLQPTILDLWTEATNNNDEVIFDFQMSKQNGGRRE
-285 GLDDKGVEYYSKEVV
+285 GLFGPVFVKGVQSS
-300 ENLQKGINP
+300 
-309 KEIIWR
+309 W
-315 ENVSNSEAANSQE
+315 
-328 ANNFPPSLNGS
+328 
-339 GNMNPSQNL
+339 GNMQPTQEL
-348 VDAFPMANGYPI
+348 VDDYCMANGLPI
-360 SDIVNSNYDKNNPY
+360 TDPASGYNKNNPY

-472 VEYLDMV
+472 IEYLDMV
-479 RTRGGNMPSIDDT
+479 RTRGDNMPSINDT
-492 YPLGITE
+492 YPQGITE

>member
-1 MKKKIIF
+1 MRIHNIIKTVCLAGSLALLSACEDWLEIEPKDRFGDTTVWGSEENADMFLNDIYNQLPHLNNETQNLDQYSDNSYVGAEWMNARTTIYTGALSPTSWIPGPWDMWKWGRQNNDDAKGQYERIRSCNLFITKVTESDFSAEYKKERLAEARFLRAWFYHYLWMAYGGVPIITEVLDNNVSTDIF
-8 LVAAALMLNSCDDL
+8 YPRETAQKTFEFIDKELDEIKDDL
-22 FEPAIENFKDVEQ
+22 P
-35 MYDDAQYAQGFL
+35 
-47 VNVYRCVPGYYDN
+47 P
-60 SEYATDDAVIN
+60 
-71 QKNNAFLTMATGGWT
+71 
-86 SRLWTPINQ
+86 
-95 WTNSFSSIQ
+95 
-104 YINLFLENVDKVRWS
+104 
-119 DDAEKAQLFAR
+119 R
-130 RTKGE
+130 RSG
-135 AYGLRGMFLYYL
+135 
-147 LRAHAGFGENGE
+147 
-159 LLGVPRLTEY
+159 
-169 LTINSDLNLPRAS
+169 SDLGRAS
-182 FADCVQQIYSDLEK
+182 KGAILTLKGWV
-196 AEELLPWEYNDV
+196 ELFHASELRNPGKDKKRWE
-208 NEVPADFQSIT
+208 
-219 QDKGKYNTVMGEKS
+219 
-233 RQLFN
+233 
-238 GLIARAYRVRTALLA
+238 
-253 ASPAFQD
+253 
-260 ASNPASWADA
+260 
-270 ANAAAAVL
+270 AAAATLKDVIDL
-278 NYNGGLG
+278 QVYHLQPTILDLWTEATNNNDEVIFDFQMSKQNGGRRE
-285 GLDDKGVEYYSKEVV
+285 GLFGPVFVKGVQSS
-300 ENLQKGINP
+300 
-309 KEIIWR
+309 W
-315 ENVSNSEAANSQE
+315 
-328 ANNFPPSLNGS
+328 
-339 GNMNPSQNL
+339 GNMQPTQEL
-348 VDAFPMANGYPI
+348 VDDYCMANGLPI
-360 SDIVNSNYDKNNPY
+360 TDPASGYNKNNPY

-458 YAEASLEAGDKPTA
+458 YAESSLEAGDKPTA
-472 VEYLDMV
+472 IEYLDMV
-479 RTRGGNMPSIDDT
+479 RTRGDNMPSIGDT
-492 YPLGITE
+492 YPQGITE

>member
-1 MKKKIIF
+1 MRIHNIIKTVCLAGSLALLSACEDWLEIEPKDRFGDTTVWGSEENADMFLNDIYNQLPHLNNETQNLDQYSDNSYVGAEWMNARTTIYTGALSPTSWIPGPWDMWKWGRQNNDDAKGQYERIRSCNLFITKVTESDFSADYKKERLAEARFLRAWFYHYLWMAYGGVPIITEVLDNNVSTDIF
-8 LVAAALMLNSCDDL
+8 YPRETAQKTFEFIDKELDEIKDDL
-22 FEPAIENFKDVEQ
+22 LP
-35 MYDDAQYAQGFL
+35 
-47 VNVYRCVPGYYDN
+47 
-60 SEYATDDAVIN
+60 
-71 QKNNAFLTMATGGWT
+71 
-86 SRLWTPINQ
+86 
-95 WTNSFSSIQ
+95 
-104 YINLFLENVDKVRWS
+104 
-119 DDAEKAQLFAR
+119 R
-130 RTKGE
+130 RSG
-135 AYGLRGMFLYYL
+135 
-147 LRAHAGFGENGE
+147 
-159 LLGVPRLTEY
+159 
-169 LTINSDLNLPRAS
+169 SDLGRAS
-182 FADCVQQIYSDLEK
+182 KGAILTLKGWV
-196 AEELLPWEYNDV
+196 ELFHASELRNPGKDKKRWE
-208 NEVPADFQSIT
+208 
-219 QDKGKYNTVMGEKS
+219 
-233 RQLFN
+233 
-238 GLIARAYRVRTALLA
+238 
-253 ASPAFQD
+253 
-260 ASNPASWADA
+260 
-270 ANAAAAVL
+270 AAAATLKDVIDL
-278 NYNGGLG
+278 QVYHLQPTILDLWTEATNNNDEVIFDFQMSKQNGGRRE
-285 GLDDKGVEYYSKEVV
+285 GLFGPVFVKGVQSS
-300 ENLQKGINP
+300 
-309 KEIIWR
+309 W
-315 ENVSNSEAANSQE
+315 
-328 ANNFPPSLNGS
+328 
-339 GNMNPSQNL
+339 GNMQPTQEL
-348 VDAFPMANGYPI
+348 VDDYCMANGLPI
-360 SDIVNSNYDKNNPY
+360 TDPASGYNKNNPY

-472 VEYLDMV
+472 IEYLDMV
-479 RTRGGNMPSIDDT
+479 RTRGDNMPSIGDT
-492 YPLGITE
+492 YPQGITE
-499 NQLREIIRRDRRI
+499 NQLREIIRRDRCI

-592 GEDGWV
+592 GEDRWV

>member
-1 MKKKIIF
+1 MRIHNIIKTVCLAGSLALLSACEDWLEIEPKDRFGDTTVWGSEENADMFLNDIYNQLPHLNNETQNLDQYSDNSYVGAEWMNARTTIYTGALSPTSWIPGPWDMWKWGRQNNDDAKGQYERIRSCNLFITKVTESDFSAEYKKERLAEVRFLRAWFYHYLWMAYGGVPIITEVLDNNVSTDIF
-8 LVAAALMLNSCDDL
+8 YPRETAQKTFEFIDKELDEIKDDL
-22 FEPAIENFKDVEQ
+22 P
-35 MYDDAQYAQGFL
+35 
-47 VNVYRCVPGYYDN
+47 P
-60 SEYATDDAVIN
+60 
-71 QKNNAFLTMATGGWT
+71 
-86 SRLWTPINQ
+86 
-95 WTNSFSSIQ
+95 
-104 YINLFLENVDKVRWS
+104 
-119 DDAEKAQLFAR
+119 R
-130 RTKGE
+130 RSG
-135 AYGLRGMFLYYL
+135 
-147 LRAHAGFGENGE
+147 
-159 LLGVPRLTEY
+159 
-169 LTINSDLNLPRAS
+169 SDLGRAS
-182 FADCVQQIYSDLEK
+182 KGAILTLKGWV
-196 AEELLPWEYNDV
+196 ELFHASELRNPGKDKKRWE
-208 NEVPADFQSIT
+208 
-219 QDKGKYNTVMGEKS
+219 
-233 RQLFN
+233 
-238 GLIARAYRVRTALLA
+238 
-253 ASPAFQD
+253 
-260 ASNPASWADA
+260 
-270 ANAAAAVL
+270 AAAATLKDVIDL
-278 NYNGGLG
+278 QVYHLQPTILDLWTEATNNNDEVIFDFQMSKQNGGRRE
-285 GLDDKGVEYYSKEVV
+285 GLFGPVFVKGVQSS
-300 ENLQKGINP
+300 
-309 KEIIWR
+309 W
-315 ENVSNSEAANSQE
+315 
-328 ANNFPPSLNGS
+328 
-339 GNMNPSQNL
+339 GNMQPTQEL
-348 VDAFPMANGYPI
+348 VDDYCMANGLPI
-360 SDIVNSNYDKNNPY
+360 TDPASGYNKNNPY

-539 PIGGMKIEDTNGDGV
+539 PIGGMKIEETNGDGV

>member
-1 MKKKIIF
+1 MRIHNIIKTVCLAGSLALLSACEDWLEIEPKDRFGDTTVWGSEENADMFLNDIYNQLPHLNNETQNLDQYSDNSYVGAEWMNARTTIYTGALSPTSWIPGPWDMWKWGRQNNDDAKGQYERIRSCNLFITKVTESDFSAEYKKERLAEVRFLRAWFYHYLWMAYGGVPIITEVLDNNVSTDIF
-8 LVAAALMLNSCDDL
+8 YPRETAQKTFEFIDKELDEIKDDL
-22 FEPAIENFKDVEQ
+22 P
-35 MYDDAQYAQGFL
+35 
-47 VNVYRCVPGYYDN
+47 P
-60 SEYATDDAVIN
+60 
-71 QKNNAFLTMATGGWT
+71 
-86 SRLWTPINQ
+86 
-95 WTNSFSSIQ
+95 
-104 YINLFLENVDKVRWS
+104 
-119 DDAEKAQLFAR
+119 R
-130 RTKGE
+130 RSG
-135 AYGLRGMFLYYL
+135 
-147 LRAHAGFGENGE
+147 
-159 LLGVPRLTEY
+159 
-169 LTINSDLNLPRAS
+169 SDLGRAS
-182 FADCVQQIYSDLEK
+182 KGAILTLKGWV
-196 AEELLPWEYNDV
+196 ELFHASELRNPGKDKKRWE
-208 NEVPADFQSIT
+208 
-219 QDKGKYNTVMGEKS
+219 
-233 RQLFN
+233 
-238 GLIARAYRVRTALLA
+238 
-253 ASPAFQD
+253 
-260 ASNPASWADA
+260 
-270 ANAAAAVL
+270 AAAATLKDVIDL
-278 NYNGGLG
+278 QVYHLQPTILDLWTEATNNNDEVIFDFQMSKQNGGRRE
-285 GLDDKGVEYYSKEVV
+285 GLFGPVFVKGVQSS
-300 ENLQKGINP
+300 
-309 KEIIWR
+309 W
-315 ENVSNSEAANSQE
+315 
-328 ANNFPPSLNGS
+328 
-339 GNMNPSQNL
+339 GNMQPTQEL
-348 VDAFPMANGYPI
+348 VDDYCMANGLPI
-360 SDIVNSNYDKNNPY
+360 TDPASGYNKNNPY
-374 KNREK
+374 KNR
-379 RFYQSILY
+379 QSILY

-492 YPLGITE
+492 YPQGITE

>member
-1 MKKKIIF
+1 MRIHNIIKTVCLAGSLALLSACEDWLEIEPKDRFGDTTVWGSEENADMFLNDIYNQLPHLNNETQNLDQYSDNSYVGAEWMNARTTIYTGALSPTSWIPGPWDMWKWGRQNNDDAKGQYERIRSCNLFITKVTESDFSADYKKERLAEARFLRAWFYHYLWMAYGGVPIITEVLDNNVSTDIF
-8 LVAAALMLNSCDDL
+8 YPRETAQKTFEFIDKELDEIKDDL
-22 FEPAIENFKDVEQ
+22 LP
-35 MYDDAQYAQGFL
+35 
-47 VNVYRCVPGYYDN
+47 
-60 SEYATDDAVIN
+60 
-71 QKNNAFLTMATGGWT
+71 
-86 SRLWTPINQ
+86 
-95 WTNSFSSIQ
+95 
-104 YINLFLENVDKVRWS
+104 
-119 DDAEKAQLFAR
+119 R
-130 RTKGE
+130 RSG
-135 AYGLRGMFLYYL
+135 
-147 LRAHAGFGENGE
+147 
-159 LLGVPRLTEY
+159 
-169 LTINSDLNLPRAS
+169 SDLGRAS
-182 FADCVQQIYSDLEK
+182 KGAILTLKGWV
-196 AEELLPWEYNDV
+196 ELFHASELRNPGKDKKRWE
-208 NEVPADFQSIT
+208 
-219 QDKGKYNTVMGEKS
+219 
-233 RQLFN
+233 
-238 GLIARAYRVRTALLA
+238 
-253 ASPAFQD
+253 
-260 ASNPASWADA
+260 
-270 ANAAAAVL
+270 AAAATLKDVIDL
-278 NYNGGLG
+278 QVYHLQPTILDLWTEATNNNDEVIFDFQMSKQNGGRRE
-285 GLDDKGVEYYSKEVV
+285 GLFGPVFVKGVQSS
-300 ENLQKGINP
+300 
-309 KEIIWR
+309 W
-315 ENVSNSEAANSQE
+315 
-328 ANNFPPSLNGS
+328 
-339 GNMNPSQNL
+339 GNMQPTQEL
-348 VDAFPMANGYPI
+348 VDDYCMANGLPI
-360 SDIVNSNYDKNNPY
+360 TDPASGYNKNNPY

-419 TGYYTRKTIDE
+419 MGYYTRKTIDE

-472 VEYLDMV
+472 IEYLDMV
-479 RTRGGNMPSIDDT
+479 RTRGDNMPSIGDT
-492 YPLGITE
+492 YPQGITE

-592 GEDGWV
+592 GEDRWV

>member
-1 MKKKIIF
+1 MRIHRIIKTVCLVGSIALLSACEDWLEIEPKDRFGDTTVWGSEENADMF
-8 LVAAALMLNSCDDL
+8 LNDIYNQLPHLNNETQNLD
-22 FEPAIENFKDVEQ
+22 
-35 MYDDAQYAQGFL
+35 QYS
-47 VNVYRCVPGYYDN
+47 DN
-60 SEYATDDAVIN
+60 SYVGAEWMNARTTIYTGALSPTSWIPGPWDMWKWGRQDNNDA
-71 QKNNAFLTMATGGWT
+71 KG
-86 SRLWTPINQ
+86 
-95 WTNSFSSIQ
+95 Q
-104 YINLFLENVDKVRWS
+104 YERIRSCNLFITKVNESNFSADYKKERL
-119 DDAEKAQLFAR
+119 AEAR
-130 RTKGE
+130 FLRAWFYHYLWM
-135 AYGLRGMFLYYL
+135 AYG
-147 LRAHAGFGENGE
+147 
-159 LLGVPRLTEY
+159 GVPIITEVLDNNISTDIFY
-169 LTINSDLNLPRAS
+169 PRETAQKTFEFIDRELDEIKNDLPPRRSGSDLGRAS
-182 FADCVQQIYSDLEK
+182 KGAILTLKGWVELFHASELRNPGKEK
-196 AEELLPWEYNDV
+196 KRWE
-208 NEVPADFQSIT
+208 
-219 QDKGKYNTVMGEKS
+219 
-233 RQLFN
+233 
-238 GLIARAYRVRTALLA
+238 
-253 ASPAFQD
+253 
-260 ASNPASWADA
+260 
-270 ANAAAAVL
+270 AAAATLKEVIDL
-278 NYNGGLG
+278 QVYHLQPTILDLWTEATNNSDEVIFDFQMSKQNGGRRE
-285 GLDDKGVEYYSKEVV
+285 GLFGPVFVKGVQSS
-300 ENLQKGINP
+300 
-309 KEIIWR
+309 W
-315 ENVSNSEAANSQE
+315 
-328 ANNFPPSLNGS
+328 
-339 GNMNPSQNL
+339 GNMQPTQEL
-348 VDAFPMANGYPI
+348 VDDYCMANGLPI
-360 SDIVNSNYDKNNPY
+360 TDPASGYNKNDPY

-472 VEYLDMV
+472 VEYLDRV
-479 RTRGGNMPSIDDT
+479 RTRGGNMPSIAET
-492 YPLGITE
+492 YPQGITE

-532 ENGVMNK
+532 DNGVMNK
-539 PIGGMKIEDTNGDGV
+539 PIGGMKIEDTDGDGI